1 MTEVLRQLVVILESA
16 RLYELVEDV
25 IKVHVIL
32 VNQRRSVMFGFGRHK
47 WYLEG
52 TIFFKLHDL
61 SYSN

>member
-32 VNQRRSVMFGFGRHK
+32 VNQRRSVMFGRHK

-52 TIFFKLHDL
+52 TVFFQAARSLI
-61 SYSN
+61 